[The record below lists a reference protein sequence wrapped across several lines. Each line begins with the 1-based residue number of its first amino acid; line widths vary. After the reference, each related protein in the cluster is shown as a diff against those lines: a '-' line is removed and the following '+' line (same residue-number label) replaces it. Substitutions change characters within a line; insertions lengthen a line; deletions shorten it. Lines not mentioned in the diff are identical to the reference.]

1 MNQIHLCRIF
11 KKYIFIYFFYKKK
24 DPSYCTCS
32 NILKTFFNK
41 INICK
46 AVVVVQ
52 ISWNGWQIVQKYLS
66 AGNSKCAL
74 FDTFYK
80 SNRLSVIRIKISK
93 ELLPTFPTFFLYAQ
107 IENGIFAMQSNTF
120 GICCDVFFVI
130 KKQQRWS
137 IVV

>member
-1 MNQIHLCRIF
+1 MP
-11 KKYIFIYFFYKKK
+11 
-24 DPSYCTCS
+24 PSATS
-32 NILKTFFNK
+32 FEMKL
-41 INICK
+41 
-46 AVVVVQ
+46 VV
-52 ISWNGWQIVQKYLS
+52 IDEIVQKYLS

-93 ELLPTFPTFFLYAQ
+93 ELPTFPTFFLYAQ

-130 KKQQRWS
+130 KIMVNS
-137 IVV
+137 C